1 MVKVSETE
9 TVFLTYKLTSLQW
22 QSFFSQMK
30 KMGFLFVGI
39 VVVMVI
45 LSLQNID
52 GLSAHARR
60 IIRELANDLKDVVV
74 EVYQEIQSFSTGL
87 DGL

>member
-1 MVKVSETE
+1 
-9 TVFLTYKLTSLQW
+9 
-22 QSFFSQMK
+22 MK